1 MIGSELLDVDDDI
14 SAKINKTRPTYVYLQ
29 LYSITKLQNI
39 HDRIG
44 LHQTYNSKVGLIS
57 KRIGFYSTYR
67 LKSFLDISIK
77 RTVRSQN
84 QRPKHLNVQFL

>member
-1 MIGSELLDVDDDI
+1 MIGSESLDVDPDI
-14 SAKINKTRPTYVYLQ
+14 RAKINKTRPTYVYLQ

-44 LHQTYNSKVGLIS
+44 FYQTYNFKVGLIS
-57 KRIGFYSTYR
+57 KHIGFYLTYR
-67 LKSFLDISIK
+67 LKNFLDISIK

-84 QRPKHLNVQFL
+84 WRPKQLNVLYL